1 MFPCHLQFLLFGNQI
16 RFGITENIIFCG
28 IFTITISLFFEVAGN
43 HKTSL
48 RNYRI
53 EAYIIPH
60 SVFFGIQLL
69 TELTSLAGQHVIHL
83 DCPNKRNGKAINTP
97 GKDLYDTL
105 RQSDIGFSYLY
116 FRRNSRAIFLPLPA
130 ACQAT
135 HKNVGF
141 EYLSCKHAFE
151 TDCKSRR
158 TPCFELCLQCRT
170 IFPMNP

>member
-28 IFTITISLFFEVAGN
+28 IFTISLFFEVAGN

-53 EAYIIPH
+53 EAYTIPH
-60 SVFFGIQLL
+60 PVFFGIQFL

-83 DCPNKRNGKAINTP
+83 NCPNKRNGKAINTP

-105 RQSDIGFSYLY
+105 WQSDIGFSYPL
-116 FRRNSRAIFLPLPA
+116 FSTSGEIVGQFFFLCQQHAKQHIRMSASNIFLISTLLKQTVNPGAPHALNQ
-130 ACQAT
+130 ACNA
-135 HKNVGF
+135 
-141 EYLSCKHAFE
+141 EPY
-151 TDCKSRR
+151 
-158 TPCFELCLQCRT
+158 
-170 IFPMNP
+170 FP